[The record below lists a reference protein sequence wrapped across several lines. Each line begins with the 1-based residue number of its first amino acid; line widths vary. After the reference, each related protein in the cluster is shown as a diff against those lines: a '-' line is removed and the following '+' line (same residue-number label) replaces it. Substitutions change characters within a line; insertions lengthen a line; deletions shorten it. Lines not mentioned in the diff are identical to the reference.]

1 MTLLT
6 IGNHSFAIESAAI
19 AGAIADALAASPAYR
34 LSNRIDTRPYW
45 CDAGK
50 VEITRT
56 LVDDDQLETLPE
68 PPPITARA
76 VLESGP
82 KTGRKD
88 RQFLTESA
96 RQISVKTAP
105 TVRRSRAAAAGCK

>member
-50 VEITRT
+50 VEITRGLT
-56 LVDDDQLETLPE
+56 DGQTVVVAGQQRLQRDGSPLRIVALGQ
-68 PPPITARA
+68 PPKGAA
-76 VLESGP
+76 
-82 KTGRKD
+82 
-88 RQFLTESA
+88 SA
-96 RQISVKTAP
+96 PSPAA
-105 TVRRSRAAAAGCK
+105 SR